1 MRRKR
6 EGGDREETAVEE
18 RVRRRREVLAVACGG
33 GGTAAAS
40 NDGLAPMVATTSRV
54 EVKDWGDLGVIIGD
68 IEEVGRAAA
77 GPTMG
82 GKRAMGGVVK
92 SCLSLNLFVG
102 LISNP
107 LVRD

>member
-1 MRRKR
+1 MRRRR
-6 EGGDREETAVEE
+6 EGGDREETVVEE

-40 NDGLAPMVATTSRV
+40 NGGLAPMVATTSRV
-54 EVKDWGDLGVIIGD
+54 EVKDLGDLGVIIGD

-82 GKRAMGGVVK
+82 GQASDGRGWRGGA
-92 SCLSLNLFVG
+92 G
-102 LISNP
+102 G
-107 LVRD
+107 